1 MAYFSNGTEG
11 TVLDNQCAVCPVG
24 RQPDLPCPVFLVQLQ
39 YNYEQ
44 LGKGQDKLR
53 GAITCLVDERGTCLM
68 KKAIEKAFGIP
79 DPDDPINVLP
89 SMVEW
94 AKERGVAVL

>member
-11 TVLDNQCAVCPVG
+11 IVLDNQCAVCPVG
-24 RQPDLPCPVFLVQLQ
+24 RNPDLQCPVLLLQLA

-53 GAITCLVDERGTCLM
+53 EAITCLVDEQGTCLM
-68 KKAIEKAFGIP
+68 KKALEKALGLP
-79 DPDDPINVLP
+79 DPDEPINVLP

-94 AKERGVAVL
+94 AKERGVTVL

>member
-11 TVLDNQCAVCPVG
+11 IVLDNQCAVCPVG
-24 RQPDLPCPVFLVQLQ
+24 THPDLPCPVLLVQLA

-53 GAITCLVDERGTCLM
+53 EAITYLVDEQGTCLM
-68 KKAIEKAFGIP
+68 KKALEKAHGLP
-79 DPDDPINVLP
+79 DPDEPINVLP

-94 AKERGVAVL
+94 AKERGVTVL